1 MVKLGVPLK
10 LTVPEMSLI
19 PNGEIVMLI
28 VYQVSFEKC
37 TYKIMLV
44 SVSHHA
50 FKLQSPLQDPDK
62 VMYISNNC
70 QDFQGFQGISND
82 FWGFHKIF
90 DDFHLLL
97 DFSFNI

>member
-37 TYKIMLV
+37 TYKIMLL
-44 SVSHHA
+44 SVSH
-50 FKLQSPLQDPDK
+50 LGLYR
-62 VMYISNNC
+62 V
-70 QDFQGFQGISND
+70 
-82 FWGFHKIF
+82 
-90 DDFHLLL
+90 
-97 DFSFNI
+97 